1 MAPKRAMPK
10 GGLPKLSIQAIHL
23 TMANLQLGLRP
34 VRQVSAESI
43 ARTESIL
50 GCPTV
55 SVSTRGCTFLAT
67 VHAEDGTQNLTK
79 VSAEVSDRTSR
90 KQGPENSHNKER
102 LSDCESPSL
111 QWPPGRPLGELTY
124 TQALELM
131 PLPGGHTTCRSCAR
145 TIREPHEQRLS
156 NRVLGFRRP
165 LPSPH

>member
-1 MAPKRAMPK
+1 MAPKRGMPK
-10 GGLPKLSIQAIHL
+10 RGIPKVSIQAIHL

-55 SVSTRGCTFLAT
+55 SVGTRGCALLAS

-90 KQGPENSHNKER
+90 KQVQFQSHNKER
-102 LSDCESPSL
+102 LSDCVFWRSSPTRMVLAQASATTL
-111 QWPPGRPLGELTY
+111 ASRPFTVFSFR
-124 TQALELM
+124 M
-131 PLPGGHTTCRSCAR
+131 PFCDKAMMAAR
-145 TIREPHEQRLS
+145 
-156 NRVLGFRRP
+156 
-165 LPSPH
+165 